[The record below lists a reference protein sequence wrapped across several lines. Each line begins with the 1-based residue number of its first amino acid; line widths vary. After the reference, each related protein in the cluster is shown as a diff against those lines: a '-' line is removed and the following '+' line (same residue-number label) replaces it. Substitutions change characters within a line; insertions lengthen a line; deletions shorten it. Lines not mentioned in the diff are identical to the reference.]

1 MTFKEKKENAK
12 HVDCTTLCE
21 PARETGYICPVCESG
36 KHKNGTGMKYYANT
50 NIMYCFSCKKYYDSI
65 DLYQHKYNVE
75 YKDAIERLN
84 GGTYE
89 IVKHIVKEPIREK
102 KDFTDYIKTCK
113 LTFMQDIKDKGD
125 AYQYMISRGFMPE
138 EIKMCVDCYDVG
150 YDSKHIDYKN
160 GDYEIISR
168 RIIFPSTGFNHY
180 VARSIEKAPKIK
192 AYNPK
197 GAKVDIFNFECC
209 MNPCVKVVFVCEGI
223 INALSVIMSG
233 YDAIAINSVANT
245 KIMLNKLT
253 DEHKRIKWV
262 IAMDNDN
269 AGREATKRLVKGMN
283 DKGIYPLLAD
293 IEGLKDKYDIND
305 LFRDNREKLTQELKR
320 IVKEGKSVRTESEQR
335 EKAVKNEVPNKD
347 YVLTAEQ
354 IMGVVEKQDGE
365 YIHIPNFDKISK
377 AMRLKMRQT
386 TIIGAETGIGKSSLA
401 LNWVHGLSEQYNVLY
416 FNLEMAP
423 RIVYNRLIA
432 IDSGLKLDDIESFT
446 KQDKETQ
453 EKIRESAN
461 SIAQRHIKVFDHVS
475 RIDEIIKHIEQ
486 EEKDGD
492 MPETIVIIDHLHNIT
507 TKENSE
513 EYKRLSQISETFL
526 DFYSKHN
533 VCIILLAQQN
543 REGKK
548 DNKEPSLSS
557 LNGCGK
563 LEQDATRVC
572 FLWNKERE
580 NGKPQLKFLI
590 KKAREG
596 QTTDSEG
603 VNLDFDKPT
612 QRMSEKK
619 DEFIPVKDIPDAF
632 KDSEQVKLQL
642 NKPYDQK

>member
-1 MTFKEKKENAK
+1 MTFEEKKENAK
-12 HVDCTTLCE
+12 RVDCRTLCE
-21 PARETGYICPVCESG
+21 PARKSGYICPNPACGSG
-36 KHKNGTGMKYYANT
+36 THGNGTGMQYFENT
-50 NIMYCFSCKKYYDSI
+50 NKMHCFSCGETFDSI
-65 DLYQHKYNVE
+65 EICRRNYNIS

-113 LTFMQDIKDKGD
+113 LSFMQDIKDKGD

-150 YDSKHIDYKN
+150 YDAKHEDVFKEKPTRIN
-160 GDYEIISR
+160 Q

-180 VARSIEKAPKIK
+180 ASRAIK
-192 AYNPK
+192 DYAMKKYNPINAEV
-197 GAKVDIFNFECC
+197 GIFNLECC
-209 MNPCVKVVFVCEGI
+209 MDPCVKVVFVCEGT
-223 INALSVIMSG
+223 INALSIIMSG
-233 YDAIAINSVANT
+233 YDAIAINGAFNY
-245 KIMLNKLT
+245 KNLLKRLT

-262 IAMDNDN
+262 IALDNDN
-269 AGREATKRLVKGMN
+269 AGNTNKVKLIKGMN
-283 DKGIYPLLAD
+283 EKGIYPLLAD
-293 IEGLKDKYDIND
+293 IEGVKDKYDIND

-320 IVKEGKSVRTESEQR
+320 IVKEGKAVKVRTESEQR

-453 EKIRESAN
+453 EKIRKSAKR
-461 SIAQRHIKVFDHVS
+461 IEQRHIKVFDHVS

-486 EEKDGD
+486 EEKGGE

-507 TKENSE
+507 TKDNSE

-580 NGKPQLKFLI
+580 NEKPQLKFLI

-619 DEFIPVKDIPDAF
+619 RKKKDEFTPTNDTPFNPNRKT
-632 KDSEQVKLQL
+632 LL
-642 NKPYDQK
+642 